1 MRLYRTIRCTF
12 NASPEAWHQLLRSFF
27 AECGMLIRHY
37 PSPHTRSFMERDAH
51 SCLTNYGTFPR
62 SLFTA
67 QKISKQLRSIMLFVP
82 RRDRKLTAS
91 SHSSIPC
98 RSPTLRTRTVSQP
111 STIPKPSLASRP
123 TAKLSRGSST
133 GLLGPRLKSER
144 LMASREGL

>member
-12 NASPEAWHQLLRSFF
+12 NASPASQLL
-27 AECGMLIRHY
+27 CGMCYADQTLFL
-37 PSPHTRSFMERDAH
+37 PPHPPF
-51 SCLTNYGTFPR
+51 YGTQCPLLFDRLRNFP
-62 SLFTA
+62 TKPVHHPKDIEA
-67 QKISKQLRSIMLFVP
+67 LRSIMLFVP
-82 RRDRKLTAS
+82 SRDRKLTAS

-111 STIPKPSLASRP
+111 SAIPKPSLASRP